1 MFILKLFEK
10 ALLLGFLLT
19 FIFSFTGFA
28 NNCDNLSTKV
38 LRLHI
43 LANSDS
49 KADQELKIKVRDKII
64 EKSGNF
70 LNGATNKISAQN
82 LTAENLENIKKIALE
97 EVQNQGFSYPIN
109 VEITDMYFPTR
120 KYGSTTFPAGRYDA
134 LRILIGEG
142 KGKNW
147 WCVIFPQMCLGCAKN
162 SASTDTILSDSEK
175 NIINSGEK
183 YEIKFKV
190 VEWFYAIKNNVSNLL
205 K

>member
-1 MFILKLFEK
+1 MKLFEK
-10 ALLLGFLLT
+10 SLIIGFLLT

-43 LANSDS
+43 LANSNS

-64 EKSGNF
+64 EKSGDF
-70 LNGATNKISAQN
+70 LNGATDKVSAQN

-120 KYGSTTFPAGRYDA
+120 KYGNTTFPAGHYDA

-142 KGKNW
+142 KGRNW
-147 WCVIFPQMCLGCAKN
+147 WCVIFPQMCLGSAKS
-162 SASTDTILSDSEK
+162 SATADAILSNSEK
-175 NIINSGEK
+175 DIVNSGEK
-183 YEIKFKV
+183 YEIKFKM
-190 VEWFYAIKNNVSNLL
+190 VEWFYSIKNSLANWL